1 MSLVSRLMGLTK
13 LTLLTM
19 EETMTSRDLSIFNTL
34 RPFSI
39 GFDDMFDQFE
49 NMLGNGGLTMQSNYP
64 PYNIKKTGKD
74 NYAIEVALAGF
85 NKNDVEV
92 ELEDN
97 LLTVRTKQTNKADEK
112 SDNGEIIHKGISQ
125 RQFARSFTI
134 AEDVKVNGAELKDGL
149 LTIACERIVP
159 EYKKKKLIEIK

>member
-1 MSLVSRLMGLTK
+1 
-13 LTLLTM
+13 
-19 EETMTSRDLSIFNTL
+19 MTSRDLSIFNTL

-64 PYNIKKTGKD
+64 PYNIRRTGKD
-74 NYAIEVALAGF
+74 IYAIEVALAGF

-92 ELEDN
+92 EFEDN
-97 LLTVRTKQTNKADEK
+97 LLTVRTKKVNKTDEG
-112 SDNGEIIHKGISQ
+112 SEDGEIIHKGISQ

-134 AEDVKVNGAELKDGL
+134 ADDVKVNGAELKDGL
-149 LTIACERIVP
+149 LTISCERIVP

>member
-1 MSLVSRLMGLTK
+1 
-13 LTLLTM
+13 
-19 EETMTSRDLSIFNTL
+19 MTSKDLSIFNSL

-49 NMLGNGGLTMQSNYP
+49 NMLGNGSSTMQSNYP
-64 PYNIKKTGKD
+64 PYNIRKTGKD
-74 NYAIEVALAGF
+74 KYSIEVALAGF
-85 NKNDVEV
+85 SKKDVEV
-92 ELEDN
+92 EFEDN
-97 LLTVRTKQTNKADEK
+97 LLTVRTKQVDK
-112 SDNGEIIHKGISQ
+112 SENREDGEIIHKGISQ

-134 AEDVKVNGAELKDGL
+134 ADDVKVGGAELKDGL